1 MTLVAVV
8 LAMVSGIA
16 LTVVATIS
24 LYGLAGTFK
33 IAEVANAGNE
43 IARLIE
49 GKRLPAVL
57 PRGEAEAIQVLNAA
71 LTPAQLTV
79 SYSRPTGASATE
91 PPPRETVSVPA
102 LGSATGD

>member
-1 MTLVAVV
+1 MITRNAYSVRTRLTLVAVV

-71 LTPAQLTV
+71 GQVVASTPNLA
-79 SYSRPTGASATE
+79 GA
-91 PPPRETVSVPA
+91 PRVTNFIPS
-102 LGSATGD
+102 